1 VPRRQN
7 ERYDVHP
14 NPADERRL
22 AARPAAV
29 IVMGVSECG
38 KSTIGALLA
47 SRLRWK
53 YEDAD
58 WLRPVAK
65 VDKMHS
71 GVPLTDQDRRPW
83 LEAVAWIGH
92 SRRSGRHGVV
102 ACSAPKR

>member
-1 VPRRQN
+1 V
-7 ERYDVHP
+7 
-14 NPADERRL
+14 
-22 AARPAAV
+22 V

-58 WLRPVAK
+58 WLHPVAR